1 MLRETSTLACLLL
14 SHSGAGLTALFA
26 PSDRQMLWYIGVPSP
41 FRAIVWRCVCIYINT
56 DTWSWKC
63 VFLSR
68 DAFPTRESIGSAQD
82 GDFLCLVFSPLAEYS
97 FVRIWGVKRVTGCPV
112 VIQPIGVPSPFCTK
126 CGGTSLLWGGRI
138 YLSFDSPSECLLLS
152 VGSLGYIPLMHLL
165 LSDFSIADL
174 CTLVNGFLI

>member
-56 DTWSWKC
+56 DTWSWKY

-82 GDFLCLVFSPLAEYS
+82 GDFSLF
-97 FVRIWGVKRVTGCPV
+97 G
-112 VIQPIGVPSPFCTK
+112 IQPIGGV
-126 CGGTSLLWGGRI
+126 L
-138 YLSFDSPSECLLLS
+138 
-152 VGSLGYIPLMHLL
+152 
-165 LSDFSIADL
+165 L
-174 CTLVNGFLI
+174 CTNMGCEASHGLSGCHSAHWCAFSFLHKVWRYVSLMGREDLPQF